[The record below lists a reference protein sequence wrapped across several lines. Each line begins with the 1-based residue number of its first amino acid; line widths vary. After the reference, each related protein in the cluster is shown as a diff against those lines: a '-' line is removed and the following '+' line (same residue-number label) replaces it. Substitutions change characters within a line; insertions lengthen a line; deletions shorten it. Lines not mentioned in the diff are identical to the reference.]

1 MKQQLLLTAAL
12 MLGMAQGAWAQDVQY
27 IERSWDQTNKTLK
40 SETKTCSKY
49 KDFSTLSDNKGARG
63 IGDGYGAD
71 FKWVVLKQSQS
82 IKQLVV
88 QGEAH
93 LILCDGATLS
103 CSNGVVLEAG
113 HSLYIYSQRESDTD
127 EAQGRLTVTR
137 DTKNAAGIG
146 GHEATG
152 MGDLLVHGGII
163 SATGSDYG
171 AGIGHGAFD
180 SSSKAFKS
188 GTMRVFGGK
197 ITALG
202 GYSGAGIGGGSGHGG
217 DGNNGITYYQLG
229 GDVTCTGG
237 LYAAG
242 LGGGGCYYRFFP
254 DYNGTGGVIGY
265 TYIAGGK
272 LTATGGE
279 RAAGI
284 GNGNC
289 SWHEK
294 GGELRIDGGT
304 IVARGKVGGAGI
316 GGGESSIGFD
326 ITINGGDIKA
336 YGSYNPNRDNK
347 CSPGIGGENGQKFVM
362 TGGTVLAIGA
372 DNAPGIGGDNN
383 GYGGDVHILG
393 GVLLAEAGNI
403 APGAGADI
411 TRFNLGAIGTGIYK
425 TNKNYGTVND
435 ERRNLLFLGD
445 ATHFVRVR
453 LGNGHE
459 HPDGDLCLAADRV
472 ERIRKNPFAKIET
485 CTHELTNAFTYT
497 LVDDQQHEKT
507 CKYCGYKA
515 KENHDY
521 HDGKCACGKEGT
533 NPTPEVPK
541 PANPE
546 TKTWTVTVKDAASA
560 EDTKYDNGTQEK
572 VVQGKKYT
580 LPLPKTPEGYDFMG
594 WLVDPYL
601 VADYIISGDNEDG
614 KLKSAGEEIDVTK
627 DMTIYARYRYQFD
640 QEVWQWA
647 DDRSWAKLTIKVTPR
662 GKTYTPEVT
671 ITGPVVTQ
679 TTEDGITV
687 KTSTYKATA
696 KQEINGYVYE
706 FEDESSLSEVDG
718 ITLLDNGDDVDN
730 YAKLA
735 EYDGMQIHNLTLQGR
750 TLYKDGRWLPLCL
763 PFDVDNLTG
772 TPLEGATLMT
782 LNGAKQEGQTLTLSF
797 ADITS
802 VKAGQPFIAKWNSGS
817 SIDNPV
823 FHNVT
828 LTAQTTDVTTDL
840 VDFCGTYDPVT
851 LDEENDDVLYISTQT
866 GELMRNTGTTQHG
879 AFRGFF
885 VVKVEPADPTTPT
898 PSPAPDPDDPDDD
911 DDPEFPSVY
920 VLDDGSQA
928 AIREAKVTT
937 TSQDNRW
944 YTLDGRPLS
953 AQPTT
958 KGVYIRN
965 GKKLVVR

>member
-1 MKQQLLLTAAL
+1 MKKLLLFLFAL
-12 MLGMAQGAWAQDVQY
+12 TLGMAQDAWAQGVNY
-27 IERSWDQTNKTLK
+27 IERSWNQATKTIK

-103 CSNGVVLEAG
+103 VSNGVILEAG

-127 EAQGRLTVTR
+127 EAQGKLTVTR

-289 SWHEK
+289 SGFEK
-294 GGELRIDGGT
+294 GGELIIDGGT
-304 IVARGKVGGAGI
+304 IVARGNVGGAGI
-316 GGGESSIGFD
+316 GGGDFSIGFD
-326 ITINGGDIKA
+326 VTINGGDIKA
-336 YGSYNPNRDNK
+336 YGSYNPNRNYR
-347 CSPGIGGENGQKFVM
+347 CSPGIGGKYGQKFVM

-372 DNAPGIGGDNN
+372 RNAPGIGGDKD

-393 GVLLAEAGNI
+393 GVLLAEAGEI
-403 APGAGADI
+403 KPEAGSDV
-411 TRFNLGAIGTGIYK
+411 TKLNLGAIGTGLYCD
-425 TNKNYGTVND
+425 NKNHGTVND
-435 ERRNLLFLGD
+435 KERNLLFLGD

-472 ERIRKNPFAKIET
+472 ERIRTNPFAKIET
-485 CTHELTNAFTYT
+485 CTHELTNTFSYT

-507 CKYCGYKA
+507 CKYCGYKT

-521 HDGKCACGKEGT
+521 HEGKCACGKEGT
-533 NPTPEVPK
+533 NPTPETPEPV
-541 PANPE
+541 NPE

-560 EDTKYDNGTQEK
+560 ETDKYDNGTEQK
-572 VVQGKKYT
+572 VVQGQKFT
-580 LPLPKTPEGYDFMG
+580 LPLPNTPEGFDFLG
-594 WLVDPYL
+594 WLVDPYM
-601 VADYIISGDNEDG
+601 VADYIIGGDNEIG
-614 KLKSAGEEIDVTK
+614 KLKSAGQEIEVTK
-627 DMTIYARYRYQFD
+627 DMTIYARYGYQFD
-640 QEVWQWA
+640 QEEWLWA

-662 GKTYTPEVT
+662 GKTYTPVVT
-671 ITGPVVTQ
+671 ISEPVVTQ
-679 TTEDGITV
+679 TTEDGVTI

-706 FEDESSLSEVDG
+706 FEDESSLSEIYA
-718 ITLLDNGDDVDN
+718 ITLQDNGDDVDN
-730 YAKLA
+730 YSKLA
-735 EYDGMQIHNLTLQGR
+735 EYEGMLIRNVTLQGR
-750 TLYKDGRWLPLCL
+750 TFYKDGRWLSLCL
-763 PFDVDNLTG
+763 PFDIDDTTG

-782 LNGAKQEGQTLTLSF
+782 LSDSRLEGSALLLNF
-797 ADITS
+797 EDITR
-802 VKAGQPFIAKWNSGS
+802 VEAGKPFIAKWNSGS
-817 SIDNPV
+817 NIENPV
-823 FHNVT
+823 FSNVI
-828 LTAQTTDVTTDL
+828 LNAETTDITTMF
-840 VDFCGTYDPVT
+840 VDFCGSYDPVT
-851 LDEENDDVLYISTQT
+851 LDEEDDDVLYIGTYNDKLLQ
-866 GELMRNTGTTQHG
+866 NTSTTQHG
-879 AFRGFF
+879 ALRGFF
-885 VVKVEPADPTTPT
+885 VLNTDILADAVTPT
-898 PSPAPDPDDPDDD
+898 QYLIDDD
-911 DDPEFPSVY
+911 STS
-920 VLDDGSQA
+920 GISQTKLTA
-928 AIREAKVTT
+928 NDRDA
-937 TSQDNRW
+937 RW
-944 YTLDGRPLS
+944 YTIDGRPLS
-953 AQPTT
+953 AQPTA
-958 KGVYIRN
+958 KGVYIRG
-965 GKKLVVR
+965 GKKVVIK